1 MGSEMDT
8 FAARLASFDAV
19 LKPEKRRSSGTKT
32 PKVIA
37 WPHQRPSPAELAH
50 AGFYY
55 KPYETNP
62 DNTTCFHCHRA
73 LDGWEEDDNPVTE
86 HLKHAPDCG
95 WAIMMDLQQRSSN
108 PATIEDPTNDRIT
121 QARLATFGS
130 AWPHDGKKGW
140 ICQSEKMVESGWYFC
155 PTDES
160 DDLASCVYCKLSLDG
175 WEPKDDP
182 FDEHYR
188 RSSDCSFFVF
198 AQPPGKKGKGSRT
211 KKSRVSKASSPVS
224 TEPISAVTSE
234 ALDVD
239 MDDSMDQSIMSQA
252 TTKPKSTKK
261 ASKGKSKG
269 TKSKKEEAAEIES
282 QIETDIGEVSQP
294 EPKKSKRTGR
304 GKKRPS
310 EDIKDEPQSVAM
322 EERVASQPPAD
333 PEPPAKRRAT
343 RARSSSIARNYDY
356 EAGDSAMTDAAPA
369 DEAASDVETT
379 KKGRKATK
387 KRTSKARKVSDASV
401 APAPAAIRVPRDS
414 EIDAQIIAG
423 LEADAPEPQDEAE
436 PAPTRPSKKAKSSK
450 KSKASAAQSPEPT
463 VRDNQ
468 VEHVDEP
475 GDRPVSNVEPIDDE
489 PEAPEPPAPEVKAP
503 KASKKK
509 GAKKT
514 KAEQPTNTQSPE
526 PREPLKVEA
535 IDARDDSERH
545 DSMISVEIPNKEFEP
560 APEPGEP
567 VTKTGSKKASK
578 QKDSSSKE
586 KKAKK
591 PAKKVAQAPV
601 PGSPLEVHQDEP
613 SANEQDDE
621 YEFEIADDLPDQ
633 LEMVQPPREP
643 SPSPP
648 KHSPEP
654 QSHRNTPTL
663 PPKTT
668 KRYSDIPH
676 EEHYAETIAQRQDI
690 SHGVEARRSSQRSNR
705 AVSPPPP
712 PHQSTPSPSPQS
724 SDAENRPP
732 SSRPSSSRPPPQ
744 STPRHPEL
752 RAPLAVSTPSPSKR
766 NANGGFGPSGHPWTP
781 VDIDAVLFGETSDK
795 ENADLSGLFRGVK
808 GGLTSPEK
816 KMTVQEW
823 ILWNAKNGEERLKR
837 ECERLVGQF
846 EKEGGRAMRRLETIE
861 CID

>member
-19 LKPEKRRSSGTKT
+19 LKPEKRRASGTKT
-32 PKVIA
+32 PKVIT

-62 DNTTCFHCHRA
+62 DNTTCFQCHRA

-108 PATIEDPTNDRIT
+108 PATIEDPTGDRIT

-140 ICQSEKMVESGWYFC
+140 LCQSEKMVESGWYFC

-198 AQPPGKKGKGSRT
+198 AQPPGKKGKSSRA
-211 KKSRVSKASSPVS
+211 KKPRVSRASSRLS
-224 TEPISAVTSE
+224 TQSIGTVTSE
-234 ALDVD
+234 APEVD
-239 MDDSMDQSIMSQA
+239 MDDSMDHSIMSEA
-252 TTKPKSTKK
+252 TTKSKSTKK
-261 ASKGKSKG
+261 APKSKSKG
-269 TKSKKEEAAEIES
+269 PKSKKEEPAEIES
-282 QIETDIGEVSQP
+282 QIEADIEEVAQP

-310 EDIKDEPQSVAM
+310 EDMKDEPESVVM
-322 EERVASQPPAD
+322 EGRGASQPPAD

-343 RARSSSIARNYDY
+343 RARSSSITRNYNY
-356 EAGDSAMTDAAPA
+356 ETNDSAMADAATV
-369 DEAASDVETT
+369 DEAALDVET

-387 KRTSKARKVSDASV
+387 KSASKTRKVSDASV
-401 APAPAAIRVPRDS
+401 APKAPSIIRAPRDS
-414 EIDAQIIAG
+414 EIDAEIEAG
-423 LEADAPEPQDEAE
+423 LEADIPEPEDVPE

-450 KSKASAAQSPEPT
+450 KPKAAAQSPEPT
-463 VRDNQ
+463 VGNDQ
-468 VEHVDEP
+468 AEYVDDI
-475 GDRPVSNVEPIDDE
+475 GYRPVSNVEPTDDE
-489 PEAPEPPAPEVKAP
+489 PEAPEPPAPKVKAS
-503 KASKKK
+503 KGSKKK

-514 KAEQPTNTQSPE
+514 RAEEPKAQSPE
-526 PREPLKVEA
+526 PRERLQSEP
-535 IDARDDSERH
+535 IDARDDSKRH
-545 DSMISVEIPNKEFEP
+545 DSSISVEIINKE
-560 APEPGEP
+560 PEEEDQE
-567 VTKTGSKKASK
+567 VRQKA
-578 QKDSSSKE
+578 E
-586 KKAKK
+586 
-591 PAKKVAQAPV
+591 QAPV
-601 PGSPLEVHQDEP
+601 PEPPLEEHPDEP
-613 SANEQDDE
+613 PVNEQDDE
-621 YEFEIADDLPDQ
+621 FETADDLPDQ
-633 LEMVQPPREP
+633 LEMVQPPQEP
-643 SPSPP
+643 SSSPRER
-648 KHSPEP
+648 SPEP
-654 QSHRNTPTL
+654 QSHRNT

-676 EEHYAETIAQRQDI
+676 EEHYAETLAQRQDS
-690 SHGVEARRSSQRSNR
+690 SHGVEPRRISQRSNR
-705 AVSPPPP
+705 AVSPLPR

-732 SSRPSSSRPPPQ
+732 SSRPSSSRPPIQ
-744 STPRHPEL
+744 STPKHPEL
-752 RAPLAVSTPSPSKR
+752 RAPLGVSTPSPSKR
-766 NANGGFGPSGHPWTP
+766 NVNGGFGPSGHPWTP

-823 ILWNAKNGEERLKR
+823 IVWNAKNGEERLKR

-846 EKEGGRAMRRLETIE
+846 EKEGGRAMRRLEAIE